1 MPFTITGV
9 ASERN
14 APTNTTWRNGTLVR
28 ATSQAVDEPRKNA
41 SSDAPIANAMV
52 TPHKSNPAISMTRA

>member
-14 APTNTTWRNGTLVR
+14 APTKTAWRNGTLVR
-28 ATSQAVDEPRKNA
+28 ATSQAVDAPSRTA
-41 SSDAPIANAMV
+41 RSDAPTANAMV
-52 TPHKSNPAISMTRA
+52 TPHRSHPAIPMMRA